1 MALQNLHAEFE
12 GLATILKKE
21 LARRGAEQQSN
32 DIEFVFDEMKQGLM
46 GHYFEGS
53 KTKGTAQYIGKK
65 EDALKIVT
73 KYVKE
78 AIDALATA
86 YATAKEGFIVEE
98 HQPGK
103 YLYVIALKPNSFYKN
118 KEFKGMTNPY
128 GKLRAVS
135 TEVYNGLVQSNPE
148 YAALFW
154 GNPSAKLR
162 QKKGGP
168 GLNPMKYSMATA
180 LNLGHKKGISGQL
193 AHATEDALSSS
204 LQQLDDVE
212 IDSDDAAFEDFTEL
226 RKTVRKYQAKLG
238 RIVMRVDHDRPTFK
252 EQSLKDGK
260 ITFETDIISL
270 FAEGQKQNK
279 GKEWEQAAGDT
290 LKAMRKEVQPMI
302 EAFFKKHPI
311 WERHGSKS
319 IKEKVRDSMVTPKL
333 RKLAKKKTIKKFKKQ
348 DSALKNIKDYTVL
361 DVGIKSQRQS
371 GQPMANTKGKHKPA
385 RRGASESATSI
396 APLMALLNAKL
407 PQTVAK
413 NMGDPRLVNR
423 SGTFASSVRVT
434 DVNQTPQGYPS
445 VGYTYRKN
453 PYSVFEMGVGEA
465 PWASPDRDPR
475 KLIDESIRE
484 IAAQM
489 AVGRFYTRRV

>member
-12 GLATILKKE
+12 GLAAILKKE
-21 LARRGAEQQSN
+21 LARKGAEQESN
-32 DIEFVFDEMKQGLM
+32 DIEFIFDEMKQGLM

-53 KTKGTAQYIGKK
+53 GTGGTAQYIGRK
-65 EDALKIVT
+65 EDALRIVT

-86 YATAKEGFIVEE
+86 YTNAKQEFIIEE

-118 KEFKGMTNPY
+118 KQFKGMTNPY
-128 GKLRAVS
+128 GKLRDVS
-135 TEVYNGLVQSNPE
+135 TAVYNGLVESDPE

-154 GNPSAKLR
+154 GNPSAKLS
-162 QKKGGP
+162 KKGGP
-168 GLNPMKYSMATA
+168 GLNPRKYSMATA
-180 LNLGHKKGISGQL
+180 LNQGHKKGISGQL
-193 AHATEDALSSS
+193 AHATKDALSTNIQE
-204 LQQLDDVE
+204 LGELE
-212 IDSDDAAFEDFTEL
+212 MDSEDAAFKDFTEL

-238 RIVMRVDHDRPTFK
+238 KIIMRVDHDRPTFK

-260 ITFETDIISL
+260 ITFETDMISL

-290 LKAMRKEVQPMI
+290 LKAMRKEIQPMI

-311 WERHGSKS
+311 WARHGSKS

-348 DSALKNIKDYTVL
+348 DSALKNIKDYDIL

-413 NMGDPRLVNR
+413 NMGDPGLVNR
-423 SGTFASSVRVT
+423 SGRFASSVRVT

-453 PYSVFEMGVGEA
+453 PYLVFEMGAGEA